1 MNIYS
6 PTTVEFEL
14 TFEGSA
20 LAQQTMGAR
29 ELGLAIVGVD
39 TLFTRTNSLL
49 NGPQASITI
58 EARVPRSGSIEL
70 DFVMRVYETVM
81 EFARDDLAPAQTIL
95 ASVCGAH
102 GLCNVIKRIRNRK
115 VVRSEKNDDM
125 VTIETADGDRIE
137 MSPGVFLLWQDALA
151 RKASAEAVSPLR
163 RNGIERAVFR
173 SGNTAMVDIGSQD
186 YEAFI
191 TSTDHEIISD
201 ATSRQ
206 VLTVIAPYLG
216 SKTGVWRLHDG
227 SKNSNYK
234 IKDASFSAEVKG
246 GAHSFKAGDL
256 LECEVRAVQ
265 RAANGTI
272 KKEFE
277 IIEVIRRLDIDQI
290 GKQLTLDERD

>member
-29 ELGLAIVGVD
+29 ELGLAIIGVD

-58 EARVPRSGSIEL
+58 EARVPQPGSIEL
-70 DFVMRVYETVM
+70 GFVMQVYENVM
-81 EFARDDLAPAQTIL
+81 EFARDDLAPAQTTL
-95 ASVCGAH
+95 ASVCGTH
-102 GLCNVIKRIRNRK
+102 GLCNFIKWLRARK
-115 VVRSEKNDDM
+115 ITRGEENNDL
-125 VTIETADGDRIE
+125 VTIETADGDRYE
-137 MSPGVFLLWQDALA
+137 MNSKVFLLWQDALIK
-151 RKASAEAVSPLR
+151 KASAEAMNPLR
-163 RNGIERAVFR
+163 INGIERAVFR
-173 SGNTAMVDIGSQD
+173 SENTDMVDIGSQD

-191 TSTDHEIISD
+191 ASTDHEIISD